1 MLPND
6 TLDPVFEAT
15 VRATE
20 EAIINAMVGA
30 ETITG
35 ANGSR
40 VVALPHDQLKDVLK
54 KYNRLALPQ

>member
-1 MLPND
+1 
-6 TLDPVFEAT
+6 
-15 VRATE
+15 
-20 EAIINAMVGA
+20 MVGA